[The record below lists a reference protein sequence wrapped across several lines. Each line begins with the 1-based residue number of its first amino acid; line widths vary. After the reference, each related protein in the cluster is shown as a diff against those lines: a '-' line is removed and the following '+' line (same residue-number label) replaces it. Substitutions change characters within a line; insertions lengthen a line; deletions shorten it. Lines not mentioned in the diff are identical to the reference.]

1 MDLHAEKLELI
12 RMVLETDN
20 PNILAIV
27 KKFLTE
33 SKKDDFWDKLPQYQ
47 RDEILKGVE
56 EAAKGETVDYEN
68 IITKIRR

>member
-33 SKKDDFWDKLPQYQ
+33 SKKDDFWDKLPQYR

>member
-68 IITKIRR
+68 IITKHRR